1 MAETSEGK
9 LDQTFEENRN
19 VDRSDLVKR
28 HSNTTLS
35 LPTTNI
41 AREEKM
47 TYYWKAKPVF
57 FVSLATIF
65 FGFFVVIKPSASLI
79 LLQSF
84 PNSSLWRERYLDNR
98 QHKQGQEDFYEILGV
113 SRDANQENIKI
124 AFRQLVKVSIL
135 VYYLVL
141 SYVVFPL
148 TNH

>member
-1 MAETSEGK
+1 
-9 LDQTFEENRN
+9 
-19 VDRSDLVKR
+19 
-28 HSNTTLS
+28 
-35 LPTTNI
+35 
-41 AREEKM
+41 M
-47 TYYWKAKPVF
+47 THYWKAKPVF

-84 PNSSLWRERYLDNR
+84 PNSSLWRERYLDSR

-135 VYYLVL
+135 CLL
-141 SYVVFPL
+141 SGAL
-148 TNH
+148 LLCLSSH